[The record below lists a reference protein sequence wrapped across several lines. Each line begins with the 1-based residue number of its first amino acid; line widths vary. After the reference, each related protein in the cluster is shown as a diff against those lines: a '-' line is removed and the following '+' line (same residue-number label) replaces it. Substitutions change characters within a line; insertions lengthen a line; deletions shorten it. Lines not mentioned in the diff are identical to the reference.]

1 MCRLKEDDML
11 APSEPQPSRVWCPL
25 CGKQVR
31 LLRVAHAARL
41 IDVHTRTIY
50 RYIDEGL
57 VYAVKVVGKT
67 YRVCGECLF
76 RQSESN

>member
-1 MCRLKEDDML
+1 MI
-11 APSEPQPSRVWCPL
+11 APSEPHSSSVWCPL
-25 CGKQVR
+25 CEKQVR
-31 LLRVAHAARL
+31 LLRVTRAAKL

-57 VYAVKVVGKT
+57 VHAVKIVGKT

-76 RQSESN
+76 RQSAPN

>member
-1 MCRLKEDDML
+1 
-11 APSEPQPSRVWCPL
+11 
-25 CGKQVR
+25 
-31 LLRVAHAARL
+31 LRVARAAKL

-57 VYAVKVVGKT
+57 VHAVKIVGKT

-76 RQSESN
+76 RQSAPN

>member
-1 MCRLKEDDML
+1 M
-11 APSEPQPSRVWCPL
+11 PQSPEPQPSLVWCPL

-31 LLRVAHAARL
+31 LLRVARAAEL

-76 RQSESN
+76 RQGGENLV